1 MIYRYYVIDHPHPLQ
16 QSISMPL
23 SIPNSAPNR
32 SAAFRVRS
40 CTMAICAR
48 MAACQQSQ
56 MESVMK
62 AKETAKQF
70 KYLVA
75 MKLLDVIPIC
85 KLILTNAGIKITSCV
100 YDMCRSTWIV
110 WDSKPSEN
118 IMQLPDIQNSEPFL
132 LCFELTANS
141 ASLFS
146 MFDIFLNGAS
156 KAKRNPWTFL
166 QANHSQPILHALNA
180 FWYPIIPSHVQAGHK
195 PDAKVGG
202 PGNFNPLRAST
213 KTVST

>member
-1 MIYRYYVIDHPHPLQ
+1 
-16 QSISMPL
+16 
-23 SIPNSAPNR
+23 
-32 SAAFRVRS
+32 
-40 CTMAICAR
+40 
-48 MAACQQSQ
+48 
-56 MESVMK
+56 MK

-156 KAKRNPWTFL
+156 KAKRNP
-166 QANHSQPILHALNA
+166 
-180 FWYPIIPSHVQAGHK
+180 
-195 PDAKVGG
+195 
-202 PGNFNPLRAST
+202 
-213 KTVST
+213 